1 MAQRI
6 KKLPK
11 NFLNLIKNI
20 FVKKIKF
27 TISIVFAIIFL
38 VLALPQFNLNFENF
52 SINFPN
58 IDLSLIDSGSVLG
71 NFRRGKGLFPTHEI
85 KGRINFGE
93 EEIADEDRRNVLT
106 QYVDRITRRINLT
119 GLYDIEVTGEI
130 ENDEYF
136 LVLGFP
142 DYYKNRLG
150 LVDLLTKKGEIKFA
164 DGMTLSPL
172 TFKDSDVNT
181 NIDVAYNPLV
191 QSHLRFGFPADRFPE
206 VTSALQNESG
216 YFYMTIDES
225 PFVQIFQLDQND
237 VLNNIVRGLPL
248 SQESVSDLG
257 LRDQLLNIIRVY
269 FSETEPLPY
278 PVEVDPNETLVPSEF
293 VNLSTRYIAILSVGI
308 FIALTIF
315 SFIKLK
321 FKKGI
326 AFALM
331 TITYLGFTITFLKY
345 LAASLSINTVLTYLV
360 MSGITTLLIWNY
372 LMLESRKELEVFSR
386 KLSIISI
393 VLILVSICLVRFIYG
408 LGDLYD
414 VFGVTL
420 VFGVSLLLFS
430 WINFKAITKEL
441 VIN

>member
-1 MAQRI
+1 FRS
-6 KKLPK
+6 LPK

-150 LVDLLTKKGEIKFA
+150 L
-164 DGMTLSPL
+164 
-172 TFKDSDVNT
+172 
-181 NIDVAYNPLV
+181 
-191 QSHLRFGFPADRFPE
+191 
-206 VTSALQNESG
+206 
-216 YFYMTIDES
+216 
-225 PFVQIFQLDQND
+225 
-237 VLNNIVRGLPL
+237 
-248 SQESVSDLG
+248 
-257 LRDQLLNIIRVY
+257 
-269 FSETEPLPY
+269 
-278 PVEVDPNETLVPSEF
+278 
-293 VNLSTRYIAILSVGI
+293 
-308 FIALTIF
+308 
-315 SFIKLK
+315 
-321 FKKGI
+321 
-326 AFALM
+326 
-331 TITYLGFTITFLKY
+331 
-345 LAASLSINTVLTYLV
+345 
-360 MSGITTLLIWNY
+360 
-372 LMLESRKELEVFSR
+372 
-386 KLSIISI
+386 
-393 VLILVSICLVRFIYG
+393 
-408 LGDLYD
+408 
-414 VFGVTL
+414 
-420 VFGVSLLLFS
+420 
-430 WINFKAITKEL
+430 
-441 VIN
+441 